1 MYAGCALGGAWW
13 CLLALC
19 ELGRLFLPGVGTA
32 WPGTSSAL
40 GPELQARA
48 VGAAAYSQPL
58 PRVPTV
64 LRQGKQHAAST
75 PQALSPAWG
84 PPHSSTLSI

>member
-1 MYAGCALGGAWW
+1 MYAGCALRGVWW
-13 CLLALC
+13 CPLAA
-19 ELGRLFLPGVGTA
+19 LGGLFLPGVGTA
-32 WPGTSSAL
+32 WPGTSSVP
-40 GPELQARA
+40 GPELPARA

-64 LRQGKQHAAST
+64 LGQGKQRAAST

-84 PPHSSTLSI
+84 PPRPSTLSI